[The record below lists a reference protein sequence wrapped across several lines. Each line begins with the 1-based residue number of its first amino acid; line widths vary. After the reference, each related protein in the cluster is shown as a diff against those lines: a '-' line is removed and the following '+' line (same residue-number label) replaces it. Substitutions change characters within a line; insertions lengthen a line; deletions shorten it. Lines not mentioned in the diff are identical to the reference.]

1 MGINLLPWLAAWA
14 IVTTVLVI
22 LVLYRARLASH
33 EVTGIRIDDTETDLP
48 EVQRKFA
55 QKMEK
60 IDSFVR
66 RLTVASVVMI
76 FGIGVLWLYQLVV
89 R

>member
-1 MGINLLPWLAAWA
+1 MGINLLLWLVAWA
-14 IVTTVLVI
+14 ILTTVLVI
-22 LVLYRARLASH
+22 LLLYRARLASR
-33 EVTGIRIDDTETDLP
+33 EVTGIRIDDTEVDLP

>member
-1 MGINLLPWLAAWA
+1 MGINLLPWLVAWA
-14 IVTTVLVI
+14 ILTTVLVI
-22 LVLYRARLASH
+22 LLLYRARLTSR
-33 EVTGIRIDDTETDLP
+33 EVTGIRIDDTEVDLP

-60 IDSFVR
+60 IDFFVR

-76 FGIGVLWLYQLVV
+76 VAIGVLWLYQVAV
-89 R
+89 K

>member
-1 MGINLLPWLAAWA
+1 MGINLLPWLVAWA
-14 IVTTVLVI
+14 ILTTVLVI
-22 LVLYRARLASH
+22 LLLYRARLTSR
-33 EVTGIRIDDTETDLP
+33 EVTGIRIDDTEVDLP

-60 IDSFVR
+60 IDSFVK
-66 RLTVASVVMI
+66 RLTVVSVVMI

>member
-14 IVTTVLVI
+14 ILTTVLVI

-60 IDSFVR
+60 IDLFVR
-66 RLTVASVVMI
+66 WHTVASVVMI
-76 FGIGVLWLYQLVV
+76 VAIAVLWLYQVAV
-89 R
+89 K